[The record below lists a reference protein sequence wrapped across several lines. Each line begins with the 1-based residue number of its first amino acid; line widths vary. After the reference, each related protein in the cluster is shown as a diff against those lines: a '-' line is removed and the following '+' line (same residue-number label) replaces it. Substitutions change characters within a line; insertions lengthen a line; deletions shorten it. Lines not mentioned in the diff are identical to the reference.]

1 MNRIEQLYKE
11 WQSLQP
17 LQPQDQK
24 RLDEKFRLEFNYN
37 SNHIE
42 GNTLTYGQTKLLLIF
57 DKTDGVHE
65 LRDFEEMKA
74 HDVALKMIIEEAK
87 DKERPLTENFIR
99 TLNQKILV
107 RPFWKDAETFDG
119 QKTRVEIRIGEYKS
133 RPNHVR
139 TASGEIFHYAAEA
152 ETPAMMKDL
161 VDWFNVE
168 SKKNILSPIELAA
181 LLHYRYI
188 RIHPFED
195 GNGRIAR
202 LLVNYVLVRYNYPMI
217 IIQTKDKNSYLGAL
231 NLCDVESGLEPV
243 KGAYSEISKI
253 QPFVNYLTT
262 QLIWSLEISIKAAKG
277 EDIEEEE
284 DFEKKLSLLE
294 RKLKED
300 EIYKPGFKVEY
311 AEEIIKK
318 VVIPLNIELNEM
330 IQKLSKFF
338 TLRDLT
344 CQISKGGN
352 TYFPLNPY
360 RIDFDNYDIFDYITS
375 VKNIKIRIYLSNKQ
389 NRKLEDLNFQSFIF
403 IIFERDEYKIEFNN
417 KKLIFNYSKLPDKE
431 ELRNIVAECKNRV
444 IREIENSVTKIKE

>member
-1 MNRIEQLYKE
+1 MSQIEKLYNE

-17 LQPQDQK
+17 LKSQDQK

-57 DKTDGVHE
+57 DKTEGIHE
-65 LRDFEEMKA
+65 LRNFEEMKA
-74 HDVALKMIIEEAK
+74 HDVALKMIVEEAK
-87 DKERPLTENFIR
+87 DKERPLTESFIR
-99 TLNQKILV
+99 TLNEKILV

-119 QKTRVEIRIGEYKS
+119 QKTRVEIKIGEYKS

-139 TASGEIFHYAAEA
+139 TASGEIFHYATEA

-161 VDWFNVE
+161 VDWFNAE
-168 SKKNILSPIELAA
+168 STKSALSPIELAA

-202 LLVNYVLVRYNYPMI
+202 LLVNYVLLRFDYPMI
-217 IIQTKDKNSYLGAL
+217 IIQTKDKNNYLGAL
-231 NLCDVESGLEPV
+231 NLCDVESGLEPAQ
-243 KGAYSEISKI
+243 GAYSKI
-253 QPFVNYLTT
+253 DKIKPFVNYLTN

-277 EDIEEEE
+277 EDIEEDD

-300 EIYKPGFKVEY
+300 EITKPGFKVEY

-318 VVIPLNIELNEM
+318 VVIPLNKELDEM
-330 IQKLSKFF
+330 IQKLSGFF
-338 TLRDLT
+338 SFKELS
-344 CQISKGGN
+344 CVISNGG
-352 TYFPLNPY
+352 TSEKILSPFY
-360 RIDFDNYDIFDYITS
+360 IDFDNDDIKDFVSS
-375 VKNIKIRIYLSNKQ
+375 VKSIQIRINLSNNQ
-389 NRKLEDLNFQSFIF
+389 NRKLQNLYFQSFIYVVF
-403 IIFERDEYKIEFNN
+403 DGDEYRIELND
-417 KKLIFNYSKLPDKE
+417 KKKTFKYTELPTTAELKE
-431 ELRNIVAECKNRV
+431 MVNECKNRV
-444 IREIENSVTKIKE
+444 IDKIKNL